1 MYNCNGFS
9 EILTSCLCALCHLFN
24 QVILDIFTGITSP
37 SEPVSMATQ
46 KVGMHSPKAIP
57 VAAVTN
63 DKASSQLPL
72 MTEPAISTKRQR
84 EPSTKDSQGCISK
97 SKRRLVRN
105 SQERKSSA
113 SIPYWEPSPP
123 EIERTLRLFP
133 VSSSQPVKVPRLNQ
147 PVVVLNHPD
156 IDIPEVANIMR
167 SVHRHK
173 GAVQR
178 VVLSQGTLKA
188 LSELSSETLRNIR
201 VGNLQSSHY
210 RRVWPQG
217 TVKER
222 FILNLKLK
230 RLGGNKFK
238 VANLSSNANQL
249 KSSFRC
255 WFCGRLFRNQ
265 EVWVGH
271 GQRHIMEATRDW
283 NKLFNGEE
291 QVNGADQQSFY

>member
-1 MYNCNGFS
+1 MTTQNVDMYS
-9 EILTSCLCALCHLFN
+9 S
-24 QVILDIFTGITSP
+24 
-37 SEPVSMATQ
+37 
-46 KVGMHSPKAIP
+46 KAIP

-72 MTEPAISTKRQR
+72 MTEPTISTRRRQ
-84 EPSTKDSQGCISK
+84 EPTTKDSQGRISK
-97 SKRRLVRN
+97 SKRRLARN
-105 SQERKSSA
+105 SQESKSS
-113 SIPYWEPSPP
+113 SFIPYWEPLPP
-123 EIERTLRLFP
+123 EMERTLRLIP

-156 IDIPEVANIMR
+156 TDIPEVANIMR
-167 SVHRHK
+167 SVHRHR
-173 GAVQR
+173 GAVQK

-188 LSELSSETLRNIR
+188 LSELNCDTLRNIC

-283 NKLFNGEE
+283 NKLFSSEE
-291 QVNGADQQSFY
+291 QDNGVDQLSYY